1 MNLGKIAVIG
11 DADSVL
17 GFRGLGITVYV
28 TDDPTA
34 ALKKLDELRRA
45 GCHLIFVTENLAAQN
60 PAILD
65 KYKSVFET
73 AVILIPS
80 ARGGENFA
88 LDRLRET
95 VKSAIGM
102 DVLSLKEADS

>member
-17 GFRGLGITVYV
+17 GFRGLGIMVYI
-28 TDDPTA
+28 TDDPMA

-45 GCHLIFVTENLAAQN
+45 GCHLIFITEYLAAQN
-60 PAILD
+60 PGILE
-65 KYKSVFET
+65 KYKSAFET

-80 ARGGENFA
+80 AKGGENFA
-88 LDRLRET
+88 QEQLRET

-102 DVLSLKEADS
+102 DLLNLGGTEN